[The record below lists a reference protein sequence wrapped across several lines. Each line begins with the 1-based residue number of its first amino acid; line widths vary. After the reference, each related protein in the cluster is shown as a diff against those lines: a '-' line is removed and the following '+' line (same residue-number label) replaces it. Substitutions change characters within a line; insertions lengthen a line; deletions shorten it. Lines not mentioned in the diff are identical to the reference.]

1 MSETFT
7 YFDRLYQSQSIPSDG
22 ILSRT
27 LTDNDSLKLVVFQF
41 AAGQVLSEHTA
52 AVPAVL
58 QVLSGEATLTFG
70 DEVREADAGA
80 WAYMPARLP
89 HSVLAKTELVLLLQ
103 MLKQ

>member
-1 MSETFT
+1 MSQSFT
-7 YFDRLYQSQSIPSDG
+7 YFDRLDQPQSIPADG

-27 LTDNDSLKLVVFQF
+27 LTDNDSLKLVVLQF

-58 QVLSGEATLTFG
+58 QVLSGKATLTFG
-70 DEVREADAGA
+70 DEVREAETGA

-89 HSVLAKTELVLLLQ
+89 HSVAARTELVLLLQ

>member
-1 MSETFT
+1 MAQSFT
-7 YFDRLYQSQSIPSDG
+7 YFDQLYQPQSIPSDG

-70 DEVREADAGA
+70 GEVREAVAGA

-89 HSVLAKTELVLLLQ
+89 HSVVARTELVLLLQ

>member
-1 MSETFT
+1 MDQTFT
-7 YFDRLYQSQSIPSDG
+7 YFDQLFQPMTVPSDG

-58 QVLSGEATLTFG
+58 HVLSGEATLTFG
-70 DEVREADAGA
+70 AEVREAVAGA
-80 WAYMPARLP
+80 WAYMPARLS
-89 HSVLAKTELVLLLQ
+89 HSVKANTELVLMLQLL
-103 MLKQ
+103 KA